1 MGKTQQYTCLVDL
14 IVDFQT
20 KILYYTNNMTTNS
33 KEAKVYQLVQELEQ
47 AIKEKKAVVKGH
59 NNNIKRIKDEIKD
72 ILEDEGKE
80 EEVND

>member
-1 MGKTQQYTCLVDL
+1 
-14 IVDFQT
+14 
-20 KILYYTNNMTTNS
+20 MTTNS

>member
-1 MGKTQQYTCLVDL
+1 
-14 IVDFQT
+14 
-20 KILYYTNNMTTNS
+20 MTTT

-47 AIKEKKAVVKGH
+47 AITEKKAIVKGH

-80 EEVND
+80 EEAND